1 MDKNLKLATNYL
13 EPMILAYSRI
23 NPAFFL
29 KVKQYLDT
37 SSLKGKSYF
46 NDEKYQRIFN
56 LISKFY
62 DKKRVFPKQNT
73 IKAIVDKIERDE
85 EIKLLLFSII
95 DTMYKTDSIEID
107 NDYIEEEVKNF
118 ISEAQL
124 YEAILESQIDIAE
137 RNFSKVSERVEKAIR
152 VNFDKD
158 LGLSINNIDEAMSRI
173 KKHDD
178 EDCIDTG
185 YPHLNRLLDGGF
197 HPKEIYCIAAVP
209 GGGKTMM
216 LGNFALNM
224 YLQGKNVLVYTFET
238 STERLMMRYFA
249 NLTGMNKKEILNSE
263 NTLKER
269 FDNMQQVTTPGE
281 LILKEYNSNEVSSN
295 DLMAHIVDLEMYLG
309 FKPDVILSDY
319 LLIMKTN
326 DGSLSSD
333 NSYKY
338 YKTVTEELRNIGKS
352 LSVPIV
358 TACQIN
364 REGMGDKGGSK
375 AHVTAKDVSESRGI
389 YDTVDVFWTI
399 AQTSNDYKNNR
410 LYFYF
415 DKNRNDKTGVKIEF
429 KVNYEHM
436 KMTEESIIGE

>member
-1 MDKNLKLATNYL
+1 MDKNLKLSTSLL

-37 SSLKGKSYF
+37 SQLAGKSYF

-62 DKKRVFPKQNT
+62 DKKRSFPKQNT
-73 IKAIVDKIERDE
+73 LKAIIDRIEKDE
-85 EIKLLLFSII
+85 EIKFLLFSIV
-95 DTMYKTDSIEID
+95 DTMYDTESIELD
-107 NDYIEEEVKNF
+107 EEFVEDEVKNF

-158 LGLSINNIDEAMSRI
+158 LGLSINDIGEAIARI

-178 EDCIDTG
+178 EDCIDSG

-209 GGGKTMM
+209 GGGKTML
-216 LGNFALNM
+216 LGNIALNT

-263 NTLKER
+263 DTLKER
-269 FDNMQQVTTPGE
+269 FSNLQEIADTGN
-281 LILKEYNSNEVSSN
+281 LILKEYNANEVSSN
-295 DLMAHIVDLEMYLG
+295 DLMAHIVDLEMYLD
-309 FKPDVILSDY
+309 FKPDIILADY
-319 LLIMKTN
+319 LLIMKAN
-326 DGSLSSD
+326 DRSLSSE

-338 YKTVTEELRNIGKS
+338 YKTVTEELRNIGKTI
-352 LSVPIV
+352 SVPVV

-399 AQTSNDYKNNR
+399 TQTTNDYKNNR
-410 LYFYF
+410 MYLYF
-415 DKNRNDKTGVKIEF
+415 DKHRHDKTGIKIEY

-436 KMTEESIIGE
+436 KITEEAIIGE